1 MLHNIQC
8 TVTKFHAILEVK
20 SLKNDHVKFLKKLKF
35 NHILL
40 RNMSY
45 NNVYLKICIN
55 YHIYLSHKL
64 TYFAR
69 FEHLI

>member
-1 MLHNIQC
+1 MSYNIQHA
-8 TVTKFHAILEVK
+8 VTKFHAILEVK
-20 SLKNDHVKFLKKLKF
+20 LLRNDHVKFLRKLKF

-40 RNMSY
+40 KNMSY